1 MSRRQLTKSITSLL
15 TVAAAAISATA
26 APSGSSAS
34 AKVDFARDISPIL
47 SAKCFA
53 CHGPDDA
60 HRKAKLRLDVRES
73 ALALRDG
80 KPAIVPGNLTKS
92 ELWRRINAKNDDAM
106 PPKKEGKPLTSP
118 ELALIKKWLEQGAPY
133 AEHWA
138 FVPPV
143 RPGVPKVS
151 NQYSVSS
158 VQSKSVRP
166 GASGLN
172 TDSLNTEHSNP
183 IDAFIS
189 AKLAREKLRPAPPAD
204 KPTLLRRLSLDLVGL
219 PPTPEELDAFLA
231 DKSPDAWSK
240 QVERLLASPHYGER
254 WGRLW
259 LDAARYADS
268 DGYEKDK
275 RRLVHFYRDWVISAF
290 NRDLPYDR
298 FIIEQLAGD
307 QLPGATQDQFV
318 ATGFLRNSM
327 LNEEGGIHPEQFRME
342 AMFDRMDAVGKGILG
357 LTTACAQC
365 HNHKYDPLTQEEYYR
380 MFAFLN
386 NDHEAMPRVFTAPE
400 QEKIASLKREM
411 AAIETAMKQ
420 QLPDW
425 RARMAKWETEVARN
439 QPPWTVLRDMEL
451 ITDNNQRYYPQSDG
465 SLLAAGWAPTKFT
478 ATFQVTNSLPEI
490 SAIRLEL
497 FTDPNLPSNSPG
509 RSYKGL
515 FALTEFSVEAAPAS
529 DPKKK
534 TKVKIT
540 DATADFDQPVLPL
553 EPGFHDGSTNK
564 RVTGPI
570 SFAIDGDK
578 KTAWGGD
585 SGPGRRNTDRVAVF
599 QLATNIAFPS
609 GTVLTIHLSQ
619 EHGSANAN
627 DFGTQNLGR
636 FRLSV
641 VGSTTPAIADKVPKR
656 VRDLFAIP
664 AARRTP
670 EQVAAVFD
678 HWRTTV
684 PEFSAANAQLD
695 ALWARWPE
703 GTTAYA
709 LVARTEER
717 MTSVLNRGDWLKPT
731 RGVKPGVPAF
741 LNPLPAGADTSR
753 LTFAQWLT
761 DRRSPT
767 TARVFV
773 NRVWQAYFGT
783 GLVETSEDFGRQ
795 AAAPSHPELLDWL
808 ACEFMEG
815 AAAGSGV
822 SVLGSRVRGEASQT
836 SERKPQTL
844 DARPYPL
851 RGEPWSVKHLHRLIV
866 HSATYQQSSRVTP
879 ELLAR
884 DPYNRLLARGP
895 RFRVDA
901 ELVRDIA
908 LASSGLLNPKLGGR
922 AVMPPAPEFLFKP
935 PASYGDF
942 PWTSETGDERYR
954 RAVYTF
960 RRRSTPF
967 PSLLVFDAPVGDFSC
982 VRRQRSNTPL
992 QALTTLNEPMFMEA
1006 AQALALRTLRDG
1018 GASDA
1023 DKLAFAFRRCT
1034 ARVPTRDE
1042 QAELLALLAKQ
1053 EQRFTGKDTDAW
1065 LLATADPKSPPAL
1078 PAAASPAKLA
1088 AWTAVSRV
1096 LLNLDE
1102 TITKE

>member
-1 MSRRQLTKSITSLL
+1 MSRQLSSVL
-15 TVAAAAISATA
+15 AAILALAFPSLA
-26 APSGSSAS
+26 APATGG
-34 AKVDFARDISPIL
+34 KVDFARDISPIL

-60 HRKAKLRLDVRES
+60 HRKAKLRLDVRDAAIAS
-73 ALALRDG
+73 RDG
-80 KPAIVPGNLTKS
+80 KPAIVPGSLTKS
-92 ELWRRINAKNDDAM
+92 ELWRRINAKNDDVM
-106 PPKKEGKPLTSP
+106 PPRKEGKPLTSP

-143 RPGVPKVS
+143 RPAVPPIG
-151 NQYSVSS
+151 NR
-158 VQSKSVRP
+158 QS
-166 GASGLN
+166 A
-172 TDSLNTEHSNP
+172 TSNP
-183 IDAFIS
+183 IDAFIL
-189 AKLAREKLRPAPPAD
+189 AKLATEKLRPSPPAD
-204 KPTLLRRLSLDLVGL
+204 KPTLLRRLSLDLIGL
-219 PPTPEELDAFLA
+219 PPTPEELDSFLA
-231 DKSPDAWSK
+231 DKSADAWSK

-275 RRLVHFYRDWVISAF
+275 RRLVHFYRDWVIAAF

-400 QEKIASLKREM
+400 QEKIASLRKQMGEVE
-411 AAIETAMKQ
+411 AAMKS

-425 RARMAKWETEVARN
+425 RARMAKWEAEVAGN

-451 ITDNNQRYYPQSDG
+451 ITDNNQRYYPQPDG

-478 ATFQVTNSLPEI
+478 ATFQVTNSLPDI

-497 FTDPNLPSNSPG
+497 FTDPNLPANGPG

-540 DATADFDQPVLPL
+540 GATADFDQPVLPL
-553 EPGFHDGSTNK
+553 EPGFHDGTTNK

-570 SFAIDGDK
+570 SFAIDSDK

-641 VGSTTPAIADKVPKR
+641 VGQASSLTNVARAASPPPLIADRVPKR
-656 VRDLFAIP
+656 VRALFTIP
-664 AARRTP
+664 ATQRTP
-670 EQVAAVFD
+670 EQVASVFD
-678 HWRTTV
+678 HWRTTI

-695 ALWARWPE
+695 ALWAQWPE

-741 LNPLPAGADTSR
+741 LNPLPAGADNSR

-783 GLVETSEDFGRQ
+783 GLVETAEDFGRQ

-808 ACEFMEG
+808 ACEFMD
-815 AAAGSGV
+815 SG
-822 SVLGSRVRGEASQT
+822 
-836 SERKPQTL
+836 
-844 DARPYPL
+844 
-851 RGEPWSVKHLHRLIV
+851 WSVKKLHRLIV
-866 HSATYQQSSRVTP
+866 ASATYQQSSRVTP
-879 ELLAR
+879 ELLTR

-922 AVMPPAPEFLFKP
+922 AVMPPAPDFLFKP

-992 QALTTLNEPMFMEA
+992 QSLTTLNEPTFMEA

-1023 DKLAFAFRRCT
+1023 DKLTFAFRRCT
-1034 ARVPTRDE
+1034 ARVPTREE
-1042 QAELLALLAKQ
+1042 QGELLLLLTKQ
-1053 EQRFTGKDTDAW
+1053 EQRFTGKDANAW
-1065 LLATADPKSPPAL
+1065 LLATADPKNPPAL
-1078 PAAASPAKLA
+1078 PPTTTPAKLA

>member
-1 MSRRQLTKSITSLL
+1 MSRRQLTKSISNLL
-15 TVAAAAISATA
+15 AVAAAAMSTTA
-26 APSGSSAS
+26 APSGGSAS
-34 AKVDFARDISPIL
+34 AKVDFSRDISPIL

-73 ALALRDG
+73 ALAPRDG
-80 KPAIVPGNLTKS
+80 KPAIVPGSLAKS
-92 ELWRRINAKNDDAM
+92 ELWRRINAKNNDVM
-106 PPKKEGKPLTSP
+106 PPKKEGKPLTSQ
-118 ELALIKKWLEQGAPY
+118 EIALIKKWLEQGAPY

-143 RPGVPKVS
+143 RPAVPQIG
-151 NQYSVSS
+151 NR
-158 VQSKSVRP
+158 QSAA
-166 GASGLN
+166 G
-172 TDSLNTEHSNP
+172 NP
-183 IDAFIS
+183 LDAFIS
-189 AKLAREKLRPAPPAD
+189 AKLAAEKLRPSPPAD
-204 KPTLLRRLSLDLVGL
+204 KPTLLRRLSLDLIGL

-231 DKSPDAWSK
+231 DKSADAWSK

-275 RRLVHFYRDWVISAF
+275 RRLVHFYRDWVIAAF

-327 LNEEGGIHPEQFRME
+327 LNEEGGVHPEQFRME

-386 NDHEAMPRVFTAPE
+386 NDHEAMPRVFSAPE
-400 QEKIASLKREM
+400 QEIIASLRKQMGEVE
-411 AAIETAMKQ
+411 AAMKQ
-420 QLPDW
+420 QLPNW
-425 RARMAKWETEVARN
+425 RARMAKWEAEVAGN

-451 ITDNNQRYYPQSDG
+451 ITDNNQRYYPQTDG
-465 SLLAAGWAPTKFT
+465 SLLASGWAPTKFT
-478 ATFQVTNSLPEI
+478 ASFQVTNSLPDI

-497 FTDPNLPSNSPG
+497 FTDPNLPANGPG

-534 TKVKIT
+534 TKVKIAS
-540 DATADFDQPVLPL
+540 ATADFDQPLLPL

-570 SFAIDGDK
+570 TFAIDGDK

-599 QLATNIAFPS
+599 QLATNIAFPG
-609 GTVLTIHLSQ
+609 GTVLTINLSQ

-656 VRDLFAIP
+656 VRDLLSIP
-664 AARRTP
+664 AASRTP
-670 EQVAAVFD
+670 EQVASVFD
-678 HWRTTV
+678 HWRTTS

-695 ALWARWPE
+695 ALWQQWPE

-731 RGVKPGVPAF
+731 TSVKPGVPAF

-753 LTFAQWLT
+753 LTFAKWLT

-773 NRVWQAYFGT
+773 NRVWQSYFGT

-808 ACEFMEG
+808 ACEFMD
-815 AAAGSGV
+815 SG
-822 SVLGSRVRGEASQT
+822 
-836 SERKPQTL
+836 
-844 DARPYPL
+844 
-851 RGEPWSVKHLHRLIV
+851 WSVKKLHRLIV
-866 HSATYQQSSRVTP
+866 SSSTYQQSSRVTP
-879 ELLAR
+879 ESLAR

-922 AVMPPAPEFLFKP
+922 AVMPPAPDFLFKP

-942 PWTSETGDERYR
+942 PWKNEEGDERYR

-1006 AQALALRTLRDG
+1006 AQALAFRTLRDG

-1023 DKLAFAFRRCT
+1023 DKLTFAFRRCT
-1034 ARVPTRDE
+1034 ARVPTREE

-1053 EQRFTGKDTDAW
+1053 EQRFAGQDTAAW
-1065 LLATADPKSPPAL
+1065 LLATADPKNPPAL
-1078 PAAASPAKLA
+1078 PAAATPAKLA

>member
-1 MSRRQLTKSITSLL
+1 MSRHTPPTS
-15 TVAAAAISATA
+15 VASFLVVALAATSALA
-26 APSGSSAS
+26 ASPAGSVP
-34 AKVDFARDISPIL
+34 AKVDFGRDISPIL

-73 ALALRDG
+73 ALAPRDG
-80 KPAIVPGNLTKS
+80 KPVIVPGRLAKS
-92 ELWRRINAKNDDAM
+92 ELWRRINAKDDDVM
-106 PPKKEGKPLTSP
+106 PPRKEGKPLTSQ
-118 ELALIKKWLEQGAPY
+118 EVALLKKWLEQGAPY

-143 RPGVPKVS
+143 RPPVPS
-151 NQYSVSS
+151 PGNR
-158 VQSKSVRP
+158 QSAIANPV
-166 GASGLN
+166 
-172 TDSLNTEHSNP
+172 DS
-183 IDAFIS
+183 FIL
-189 AKLAREKLRPAPPAD
+189 AKLAQDKLKPSPPAD
-204 KPTLLRRLSLDLVGL
+204 KPTLFRRLSLDLVGL
-219 PPTPEELDAFLA
+219 PPTPEELDAYLA

-275 RRLVHFYRDWVISAF
+275 RRLVHFYRDWVIAAF

-400 QEKIASLKREM
+400 QGKIASLRKQMGEVE
-411 AAIETAMKQ
+411 AAMKA
-420 QLPDW
+420 QLLDW
-425 RARMAKWETEVARN
+425 RTRMAKWEAEVAGS
-439 QPPWTVLRDMEL
+439 QPPWTVLRDLEL

-478 ATFQVTNSLPEI
+478 ASFQVTNSLPDI

-497 FTDPNLPSNSPG
+497 FTDPNLPANGPG

-515 FALTEFSVEAAPAS
+515 FALTEFSVEAAPLG

-540 DATADFDQPVLPL
+540 SATADFDQPILPL

-570 SFAIDGDK
+570 SFAMDGDK

-599 QLATNIAFPS
+599 QLATNIAFPG
-609 GTVLTIHLSQ
+609 GTVLTLNLSQ
-619 EHGSANAN
+619 EHGSQNAN

-641 VGSTTPAIADKVPKR
+641 VGQASSLTSSSSAGSSTPKNSQKTGETPVLLVADRVPKK
-656 VRDLFAIP
+656 VRALFAIP
-664 AARRTP
+664 AAQRTS
-670 EQVAAVFD
+670 EQVATVFD

-684 PEFSAANAQLD
+684 PEFSSANAQLD
-695 ALWARWPE
+695 ALWAQWPE

-709 LVARTEER
+709 LTARTEER

-731 RGVKPGVPAF
+731 RSVKPGVPAF
-741 LNPLPAGADTSR
+741 LNPLPSSADTSR
-753 LTFAQWLT
+753 LTFAKWLT

-783 GLVETSEDFGRQ
+783 GLVETAEDFGRQ
-795 AAAPSHPELLDWL
+795 SAKPSHPELLDWL

-815 AAAGSGV
+815 GAAGSRV
-822 SVLGSRVRGEASQT
+822 SGLGSGTRSETSQT

-844 DARPYPL
+844 NAGPQT
-851 RGEPWSVKHLHRLIV
+851 PWSIKHLHRLIV
-866 HSATYQQSSRVTP
+866 HSATYQQSSRITP

-1018 GASDA
+1018 GVSDA
-1023 DKLAFAFRRCT
+1023 DKLTFAFRRCT
-1034 ARVPTRDE
+1034 ARPPTRDE
-1042 QAELLALLAKQ
+1042 QKELLALLTKQ
-1053 EQRFTGKDTDAW
+1053 EQRFAGKDADAW
-1065 LLATADPKSPPAL
+1065 LLATADPKNPPAL
-1078 PAAASPAKLA
+1078 PTAATPAKLA

>member
-1 MSRRQLTKSITSLL
+1 MSRPILQAYAALLGLSLN
-15 TVAAAAISATA
+15 AIA
-26 APSGSSAS
+26 APSAPAA

-60 HRKAKLRLDVRES
+60 HRKAKLRLDVRED
-73 ALALRDG
+73 ALASRDG
-80 KPAIVPGNLTKS
+80 KAAIVPGNLGKS
-92 ELWRRINAKNDDAM
+92 ELWKRITHKNPDDVM
-106 PPKKEGKPLTSP
+106 PPKKEGKPLTTQ
-118 ELALIKKWLEQGAPY
+118 EIALIKKWLEQGAPY

-143 RPGVPKVS
+143 RPPVPS
-151 NQYSVSS
+151 IGNRQ
-158 VQSKSVRP
+158 P
-166 GASGLN
+166 AIA
-172 TDSLNTEHSNP
+172 NP
-183 IDAFIS
+183 IDAFIL
-189 AKLAREKLRPAPPAD
+189 AKLAAEKLRPSPPAD
-204 KPTLLRRLSLDLVGL
+204 KPTLLRRLSLDLIGL

-231 DKSPDAWSK
+231 DKSPDTWSK

-386 NDHEAMPRVFTAPE
+386 NDHEAMPRVFSAPE
-400 QEKIASLKREM
+400 QEKIASLRKQMGEV
-411 AAIETAMKQ
+411 ETAMKA

-425 RARMAKWETEVARN
+425 RVRMAKWEAEVAGN
-439 QPPWTVLRDMEL
+439 QLPWTILRDMEL
-451 ITDNNQRYYPQSDG
+451 ITDNNQRYYPQPDG

-478 ATFQVTNSLPEI
+478 ATFQVTNSLPDI

-497 FTDPNLPSNSPG
+497 FTDPNLPANGPG

-515 FALTEFSVEAAPAS
+515 FALTEFSVEAAPLS

-534 TKVKIT
+534 TKAKI
-540 DATADFDQPVLPL
+540 ASASADFDQPVLPL
-553 EPGFHDGSTNK
+553 EPGFYDGSTNK

-585 SGPGRRNTDRVAVF
+585 SGPGHRNTDRVAVF
-599 QLATNIAFPS
+599 QLATNIASPG

-627 DFGTQNLGR
+627 DSGTQNLGR

-641 VGSTTPAIADKVPKR
+641 VGQASRLPGVEQASRLLNEPSTRKPGNAGETPVEAGGTPAPLIADRVPKK
-656 VRDLFAIP
+656 VRALFAIP
-664 AARRTP
+664 TTQRTP
-670 EQVAAVFD
+670 EQTATLFD

-695 ALWARWPE
+695 ALWQQWPE

-709 LVARTEER
+709 LVARTEDR

-753 LTFAQWLT
+753 LTFAQWLA

-795 AAAPSHPELLDWL
+795 SAKPSHPELLDWL
-808 ACEFMEG
+808 ACEFMEPG
-815 AAAGSGV
+815 SAGGPPAGFG
-822 SVLGSRVRGEASQT
+822 GSP
-836 SERKPQTL
+836 K
-844 DARPYPL
+844 
-851 RGEPWSVKHLHRLIV
+851 PWSIKHLHRLIV
-866 HSATYQQSSRVTP
+866 SSGTYQQSSHVSP

-884 DPYNRLLARGP
+884 DPYNHLLARGP

-922 AVMPPAPEFLFKP
+922 AVMPPAPDFLFKP

-942 PWTSETGDERYR
+942 PWKNEEGDERYR

-1018 GASDA
+1018 GASDL

-1042 QAELLALLAKQ
+1042 QAELLSLLAKQ
-1053 EQRFTGKDTDAW
+1053 EQRFTGKDTEAW
-1065 LLATADPKSPPAL
+1065 LLATANPKNQPGL
-1078 PAAASPAKLA
+1078 PSAATPAKLA

>member
-1 MSRRQLTKSITSLL
+1 MRLSGLVFPLL
-15 TVAAAAISATA
+15 AVALRAASV
-26 APSGSSAS
+26 AP
-34 AKVDFARDISPIL
+34 DYNRDIKPIL
-47 SAKCFA
+47 AENCFS
-53 CHGPDDA
+53 CHGFDEKA
-60 HRKAKLRLDVRES
+60 RKAKLRLDVAADARRERNGLTPIKPGDATGS
-73 ALALRDG
+73 EVWQRLISRD
-80 KPAIVPGNLTKS
+80 PDEV
-92 ELWRRINAKNDDAM
+92 M
-106 PPKKEGKPLTSP
+106 PPPDAHRTLTEAQR
-118 ELALIKKWLEQGAPY
+118 ELIRRWIDSGANY

-143 RPGVPKVS
+143 RPPVPTIGDR
-151 NQYSVSS
+151 
-158 VQSKSVRP
+158 QSP
-166 GASGLN
+166 IANPL
-172 TDSLNTEHSNP
+172 DS
-183 IDAFIS
+183 FIL
-189 AKLAREKLRPAPPAD
+189 AKLTQEKLKPSPPAD
-204 KPTLLRRLSLDLVGL
+204 KPTLLRRLSLDLIGL
-219 PPTPEELDAFLA
+219 PPMPEELDAFLA
-231 DKSPDAWSK
+231 DHSPDAWSK

-275 RRLVHFYRDWVISAF
+275 RRLVHFYRDWIISAF

-307 QLPGATQDQFV
+307 QLPGAAQDQFV

-411 AAIETAMKQ
+411 ATVESAMKA

-425 RARMAKWETEVARN
+425 RTRMAKWESDVADN
-439 QPPWTVLRDMEL
+439 QPPWTVLRDLEL
-451 ITDNNQRYYPQSDG
+451 ITDNSQRYYPQPDG

-478 ATFQVTNSLPEI
+478 ATFQVTNSLSDI

-497 FTDPNLPSNSPG
+497 FTDANLPANGPG

-515 FALTEFSVEAAPAS
+515 FALTEFSVEAAPLS

-534 TKVKIT
+534 AKVKIAS
-540 DATADFDQPVLPL
+540 ATADFDQPVLPL

-585 SGPGRRNTDRVAVF
+585 AGPGRRNTDRVAVF
-599 QLATNIAFPS
+599 QLATNIAHAG
-609 GTVLTIHLSQ
+609 GTVLTISLSQ

-641 VGSTTPAIADKVPKR
+641 VGSAGSVTADKVPKK
-656 VRDLFAIP
+656 VRALFTIP
-664 AARRTP
+664 AAQRTP
-670 EQVAAVFD
+670 EQVAAIFD

-695 ALWARWPE
+695 ALWQQWPE

-709 LVARTEER
+709 LVSRTEDR

-731 RGVKPGVPAF
+731 RGVTPGVPAF

-753 LTFAQWLT
+753 LTFAKWLT

-795 AAAPSHPELLDWL
+795 SAKPSHPELLDWL
-808 ACEFMEG
+808 ACEFMDG
-815 AAAGSGV
+815 G
-822 SVLGSRVRGEASQT
+822 
-836 SERKPQTL
+836 
-844 DARPYPL
+844 
-851 RGEPWSVKHLHRLIV
+851 WSVKKLHRLIV
-866 HSATYQQSSRVTP
+866 GSETYQQSSRVTP

-908 LASSGLLNPKLGGR
+908 LASSGLLNPKIGGR

-942 PWTSETGDERYR
+942 PWKNEEGDERYR

-992 QALTTLNEPMFMEA
+992 QALTTLNEPMFLEA

-1018 GASDA
+1018 GVSDSE
-1023 DKLAFAFRRCT
+1023 KLTFAFRRCT
-1034 ARVPTRDE
+1034 ARVPTREE

-1053 EQRFTGKDTDAW
+1053 EQRFTGKDADAW
-1065 LLATADPKSPPAL
+1065 KLATADPKNPPAI
-1078 PAAASPAKLA
+1078 PAAATPAKLA

>member
-1 MSRRQLTKSITSLL
+1 MSRQLSTALAAVLALALPSL
-15 TVAAAAISATA
+15 A
-26 APSGSSAS
+26 APATS
-34 AKVDFARDISPIL
+34 AKVDFARDILPVL

-73 ALALRDG
+73 ALASRDG
-80 KPAIVPGNLTKS
+80 KPAIVPGSLTKS
-92 ELWRRINAKNDDAM
+92 ELWRRINAKNDDVM
-106 PPKKEGKPLTSP
+106 PPRKDGKPLTSP

-143 RPGVPKVS
+143 RPSVPQIG
-151 NQYSVSS
+151 NR
-158 VQSKSVRP
+158 QS
-166 GASGLN
+166 A
-172 TDSLNTEHSNP
+172 TSNP

-189 AKLAREKLRPAPPAD
+189 AKLAAHKLKTSPPAD
-204 KPTLLRRLSLDLVGL
+204 QPTLLRRLSLDLIGL

-275 RRLVHFYRDWVISAF
+275 RRLVHFYRDWVIAAF

-327 LNEEGGIHPEQFRME
+327 LNEEGGVHPEQFRME
-342 AMFDRMDAVGKGILG
+342 TMFDRMDAVGKGILG

-400 QEKIASLKREM
+400 QEKIASLRKQM
-411 AAIETAMKQ
+411 AEVEAAMKAQ
-420 QLPDW
+420 IPNW
-425 RARMAKWETEVARN
+425 RARMTKWETEVAGN
-439 QPPWTVLRDMEL
+439 QPSWTVLRDMEL
-451 ITDNNQRYYPQSDG
+451 ITDNNQRYYPQPDG

-478 ATFQVTNSLPEI
+478 ASFQVTNSLPEI

-497 FTDPNLPSNSPG
+497 FTDPNLPANGPG

-534 TKVKIT
+534 TKVKIAS
-540 DATADFDQPVLPL
+540 ATADFDQPVLPL

-570 SFAIDGDK
+570 TFAIDGDK

-599 QLATNIAFPS
+599 QLATNIAFPG
-609 GTVLTIHLSQ
+609 GTVLTINLSQ

-641 VGSTTPAIADKVPKR
+641 VGSTTPAIADQVPKR
-656 VRDLFAIP
+656 VRDLLSIP
-664 AARRTP
+664 AASRTP
-670 EQVAAVFD
+670 EQVASVFD

-684 PEFSAANAQLD
+684 PEFSAANAELD
-695 ALWARWPE
+695 ALWAQWPE

-741 LNPLPAGADTSR
+741 LNPLPAGADASR

-773 NRVWQAYFGT
+773 NRIWQAYFGT

-808 ACEFMEG
+808 ACEFMDN
-815 AAAGSGV
+815 S
-822 SVLGSRVRGEASQT
+822 
-836 SERKPQTL
+836 
-844 DARPYPL
+844 
-851 RGEPWSVKHLHRLIV
+851 WSVKKLHRLIV
-866 HSATYQQSSRVTP
+866 SSATYQQSSRVTP

-922 AVMPPAPEFLFKP
+922 AVMPPAPDFLFKP

-942 PWTSETGDERYR
+942 PWKNEEGDERYR

-1018 GASDA
+1018 GASNT
-1023 DKLAFAFRRCT
+1023 DKLIFAFRRCT
-1034 ARVPTRDE
+1034 ARIPTREE
-1042 QAELLALLAKQ
+1042 QGELLALLAKQ
-1053 EQRFTGKDTDAW
+1053 EQRFTGQDAAAW
-1065 LLATADPKSPPAL
+1065 LLATADPKNPPAL
-1078 PAAASPAKLA
+1078 PATATPAKLA

>member
-1 MSRRQLTKSITSLL
+1 MSRHILATASASVFAAVTTATSAL
-15 TVAAAAISATA
+15 AAAPAGRS
-26 APSGSSAS
+26 PG
-34 AKVDFARDISPIL
+34 KVDFTRDISPIL
-47 SAKCFA
+47 AAKCFA

-60 HRKAKLRLDVRES
+60 HRKAKLRLDIREE
-73 ALALRDG
+73 ALKSRDG
-80 KPAIVPGNLTKS
+80 KPAIVPGSLAKS
-92 ELWRRINAKNDDAM
+92 ELWKRITNPNPDDVM
-106 PPKKEGKPLTSP
+106 PPKKEDKPLAP
-118 ELALIKKWLEQGAPY
+118 KEVALFKKWIEQGAPY

-138 FVPPV
+138 FVPPQ
-143 RPGVPKVS
+143 RPPVPS
-151 NQYSVSS
+151 IGNR
-158 VQSKSVRP
+158 QS
-166 GASGLN
+166 AIA
-172 TDSLNTEHSNP
+172 NP
-183 IDAFIS
+183 IDSFI
-189 AKLAREKLRPAPPAD
+189 LARLKQEGFNVSPPAD
-204 KPTLLRRLSLDLVGL
+204 KPTLLRRLSLDLIGL

-275 RRLVHFYRDWVISAF
+275 RRLVHFYRDWVIAAF

-307 QLPGATQDQFV
+307 QLPSATQDQFV

-386 NDHEAMPRVFTAPE
+386 NDHEAMPRVFTASE
-400 QEKIASLKREM
+400 QEKIAPLKREM
-411 AAIETAMKQ
+411 AAIETAMKA

-425 RARMAKWETEVARN
+425 RARMAKWEAEVADN
-439 QPPWTVLRDMEL
+439 QPSWTVLRDMEL
-451 ITDNNQRYYPQSDG
+451 ITDNNQRYYPQTDG
-465 SLLAAGWAPTKFT
+465 SLLASGWAPTKFT
-478 ATFQVTNSLPEI
+478 ATFQVTNSLPDI

-497 FTDPNLPSNSPG
+497 FTDPNLPANGPG

-534 TKVKIT
+534 TKVKFAS
-540 DATADFDQPVLPL
+540 ATADFDQPVQPL

-570 SFAIDGDK
+570 SFAMDGNK
-578 KTAWGGD
+578 NTAWGGD

-599 QLATNIAFPS
+599 QLATNVAFPG
-609 GTVLTIHLSQ
+609 GTVLTFNLSQ
-619 EHGSANAN
+619 EHGSQNAN

-641 VGSTTPAIADKVPKR
+641 VGQASRLPDGRLAREDNAGKMPAETGWKPAPLIADRVPKK
-656 VRDLFAIP
+656 VRDVFTIP
-664 AARRTP
+664 AARRTS
-670 EQVAAVFD
+670 EQIATIFD

-684 PEFSAANAQLD
+684 PEFAAANARLD
-695 ALWARWPE
+695 ALWQQWPE

-709 LVARTEER
+709 LVARTEKR

-741 LNPLPAGADTSR
+741 LNPLPVGADTSR

-773 NRVWQAYFGT
+773 NRVWQAYFGI
-783 GLVETSEDFGRQ
+783 GLVETAEDFGRQ
-795 AAAPSHPELLDWL
+795 SAKPSHPDLLDWL
-808 ACEFMEG
+808 ACEFMDG
-815 AAAGSGV
+815 G
-822 SVLGSRVRGEASQT
+822 
-836 SERKPQTL
+836 
-844 DARPYPL
+844 
-851 RGEPWSVKHLHRLIV
+851 WSVKKLHRLIV
-866 HSATYQQSSRVTP
+866 SSATYQQSSRVTP
-879 ELLAR
+879 ELFAR

-908 LASSGLLNPKLGGR
+908 LAASGLLNPKLGGR

-942 PWTSETGDERYR
+942 PWKNETGDERYR

-1006 AQALALRTLRDG
+1006 AQALALHTLRDG

-1023 DKLAFAFRRCT
+1023 DKLTFAFRRCT
-1034 ARVPTRDE
+1034 ARVPTREE
-1042 QAELLALLAKQ
+1042 QGELLALLAKQ
-1053 EQRFTGKDTDAW
+1053 EQRFIGKDTEAW
-1065 LLATADPKSPPAL
+1065 LLATADPKNPPTL
-1078 PAAASPAKLA
+1078 PTTATPAKLA

>member
-1 MSRRQLTKSITSLL
+1 MSRHILSIAVASLL
-15 TVAAAAISATA
+15 AVATA
-26 APSGSSAS
+26 APSALAASPTGSAP

-60 HRKAKLRLDVRES
+60 HRKAKLRLDVREE
-73 ALALRDG
+73 ALKPRDG
-80 KPAIVPGNLTKS
+80 KPAIVPGSLAKS
-92 ELWRRINAKNDDAM
+92 ELWHRITNKNPDDVM
-106 PPKKEGKPLTSP
+106 PPRKEGKPLMP
-118 ELALIKKWLEQGAPY
+118 QEVALLKKWIEQGAPY

-138 FVPPV
+138 FVPPQ
-143 RPGVPKVS
+143 RPPVPPIG
-151 NQYSVSS
+151 N
-158 VQSKSVRP
+158 RHL
-166 GASGLN
+166 AN
-172 TDSLNTEHSNP
+172 ANP
-183 IDAFIS
+183 IDAFVL
-189 AKLAREKLRPAPPAD
+189 AKLAQQKLKPSAPAD
-204 KPTLLRRLSLDLVGL
+204 KPTLLRRLSLDLIGL

-231 DKSPDAWSK
+231 DKSPDAWTK

-275 RRLVHFYRDWVISAF
+275 RRLVHFYRDWVIAAF

-342 AMFDRMDAVGKGILG
+342 AMFDRMDAVGKGVLG

-400 QEKIASLKREM
+400 QGKIASLRREM
-411 AAIETAMKQ
+411 DAVAAVMKQ

-425 RARMAKWETEVARN
+425 RARMAKWEADVAHN
-439 QPPWTVLRDMEL
+439 QPHWTVLRDLEL

-465 SLLAAGWAPTKFT
+465 SLLASGWAPTKFT
-478 ATFQVTNSLPEI
+478 ATFQVTNKLENI

-497 FTDPNLPSNSPG
+497 FTDPNLPANGPG

-515 FALTEFSVEAAPAS
+515 FALTEFSVEAAPLS

-534 TKVKIT
+534 SKVKFAS
-540 DATADFDQPVLPL
+540 ATADFDQPVLPL

-570 SFAIDGDK
+570 SFAMDGNK
-578 KTAWGGD
+578 NTAWGGD

-599 QLATNIAFPS
+599 QLATNISFS
-609 GTVLTIHLSQ
+609 GGTVLTLNLGQ
-619 EHGSANAN
+619 EHGSQNAN

-636 FRLSV
+636 FRISV
-641 VGSTTPAIADKVPKR
+641 TGAEKPVVADRVPKK
-656 VRDLFAIP
+656 VREIFAVP
-664 AARRTP
+664 TTKRSP

-678 HWRTTV
+678 HWRTTI
-684 PEFSAANAQLD
+684 PEFAAANAKLD
-695 ALWARWPE
+695 ALWAQFPE

-709 LVARTEER
+709 LAARTEER

-731 RGVKPGVPAF
+731 SSVKPGVPAF
-741 LNPLPAGADTSR
+741 LHALPAGADTSR

-783 GLVETSEDFGRQ
+783 GLVETAEDFGRQ
-795 AAAPSHPELLDWL
+795 SAKPSHPELLDWL
-808 ACEFMEG
+808 ACEFMSPSAKVEELK
-815 AAAGSGV
+815 GSKAK
-822 SVLGSRVRGEASQT
+822 EASLQP
-836 SERKPQTL
+836 SSTL
-844 DARPYPL
+844 QLFNPSTPP
-851 RGEPWSVKHLHRLIV
+851 PWSIKHIHRLIV

-879 ELLAR
+879 ESLAR
-884 DPYNRLLARGP
+884 DPYNRLLARGS

-901 ELVRDIA
+901 EIVRDVA
-908 LASSGLLNPKLGGR
+908 LAASGLLNPKLGGR
-922 AVMPPAPEFLFKP
+922 SVMPSAPEFLFKP

-1018 GASDA
+1018 GASDT

-1034 ARVPTRDE
+1034 ARVPTKDE
-1042 QAELLALLAKQ
+1042 QKELLMLLAKQ
-1053 EQRFTGKDTDAW
+1053 EQSFTGKDAEAW
-1065 LLATADPKSPPAL
+1065 LLAAADPKNPPAL
-1078 PAAASPAKLA
+1078 PAAATPAKLA
-1088 AWTAVSRV
+1088 AWTVVSRV

>member
-1 MSRRQLTKSITSLL
+1 MNRRNLPASLTSFLL
-15 TVAAAAISATA
+15 VVISAASALA
-26 APSGSSAS
+26 ASPTGNPA

-60 HRKAKLRLDVRES
+60 HRKAKLRLDSRES
-73 ALALRDG
+73 ALAPRAG
-80 KPAIVPGNLTKS
+80 KPAIVPGSLAKS
-92 ELWRRINAKNDDAM
+92 EVWRRINAKNDDVM
-106 PPKKEGKPLTSP
+106 PPRKEGKPLTSQ
-118 ELALIKKWLEQGAPY
+118 EIALLKKWIEQGAPY

-143 RPGVPKVS
+143 KPVVPQIG
-151 NQYSVSS
+151 NR
-158 VQSKSVRP
+158 QSAI
-166 GASGLN
+166 G
-172 TDSLNTEHSNP
+172 NP

-189 AKLAREKLRPAPPAD
+189 AKLATEKLKPSPPAD
-204 KPTLLRRLSLDLVGL
+204 KPTLLRRLSLDLIGL
-219 PPTPEELDAFLA
+219 PPTPEELDVFLT

-275 RRLVHFYRDWVISAF
+275 RRLVHFYRDWVIAAF

-307 QLPGATQDQFV
+307 QLPGAMQDQFV

-342 AMFDRMDAVGKGILG
+342 AMFDRMDAVGKGVLG

-365 HNHKYDPLTQEEYYR
+365 HNHKYDPITQEEYYR

-411 AAIETAMKQ
+411 AAIETAMKA

-425 RARMAKWETEVARN
+425 RARMAKWEGEVAGN

-451 ITDNNQRYYPQSDG
+451 ITDNNQRYYPQPDG
-465 SLLAAGWAPTKFT
+465 SLLASGWAPTKFT
-478 ATFQVTNSLPEI
+478 ATFQVTNTLENI

-497 FTDPNLPSNSPG
+497 FTDPNLPANGPG

-515 FALTEFSVEAAPAS
+515 FALTEFSVEAAPLS

-534 TKVKIT
+534 TKVKFAS
-540 DATADFDQPVLPL
+540 ATADFDQPVLPL

-570 SFAIDGDK
+570 SFTIDGDK

-585 SGPGRRNTDRVAVF
+585 SGPGRRNTDRAAVF
-599 QLATNIAFPS
+599 QLATNIAFPA

-641 VGSTTPAIADKVPKR
+641 VGSAAPVSADKVPKK
-656 VRDLFAIP
+656 VRDILITS
-664 AARRTP
+664 ARRTP

-684 PEFSAANAQLD
+684 SEFSAANAQLD
-695 ALWARWPE
+695 ALWAQWPE

-709 LVARTEER
+709 LAARTEER

-731 RGVKPGVPAF
+731 SSVKPGVPAF

-761 DRRSPT
+761 DRRAPT

-795 AAAPSHPELLDWL
+795 SAKPSHPELLDWL
-808 ACEFMEG
+808 ACEFMQPEAGDRQWGMGNRANG
-815 AAAGSGV
+815 AASAPSPI
-822 SVLGSRVRGEASQT
+822 SYS
-836 SERKPQTL
+836 
-844 DARPYPL
+844 PL
-851 RGEPWSVKHLHRLIV
+851 PWSVKHLHRLIV

-879 ELLAR
+879 ESLAR

-922 AVMPPAPEFLFKP
+922 AVMPPAPDFLFKP

-942 PWTSETGDERYR
+942 PWKNEEGDERYR

-1018 GASDA
+1018 GVSDA
-1023 DKLAFAFRRCT
+1023 DKLTFAFRRCT
-1034 ARVPTRDE
+1034 ARVPTREE
-1042 QAELLALLAKQ
+1042 QSELLALLAKQ
-1053 EQRFTGKDTDAW
+1053 EQRFTGQDTAAW
-1065 LLATADPKSPPAL
+1065 LLATANPKNPPAL
-1078 PAAASPAKLA
+1078 PTLATPAKLA
-1088 AWTAVSRV
+1088 AWTAVARV

>member
-1 MSRRQLTKSITSLL
+1 MSRHYFATSFASLL
-15 TVAAAAISATA
+15 TIASLGVAAP
-26 APSGSSAS
+26 APGPAS
-34 AKVDFARDISPIL
+34 NLPGKLDFARDIAPIF

-60 HRKAKLRLDVRES
+60 HRKAKLRLDVREE
-73 ALALRDG
+73 ALKSRDG
-80 KPAIVPGNLTKS
+80 KPAIVASSLAKS
-92 ELWRRINAKNDDAM
+92 ELWHRITNKNPDDVM
-106 PPKKEGKPLTSP
+106 PPKKQGKPLTP
-118 ELALIKKWLEQGAPY
+118 QEVALLKKWLEQGAPY

-143 RPGVPKVS
+143 RPAVPKVS
-151 NQYSVSS
+151 NQYSVFS
-158 VQSKSVRP
+158 VQS
-166 GASGLN
+166 GSGRAGSSKLN
-172 TDSLNTEHSNP
+172 TDPLNTEHSNP

-189 AKLAREKLRPAPPAD
+189 ARLAAEKLRPSPPAD
-204 KPTLLRRLSLDLVGL
+204 KSTLLRRLSLDLVGL

-275 RRLVHFYRDWVISAF
+275 RRLVHFYRDWVIAAF

-342 AMFDRMDAVGKGILG
+342 AMFDRMDAVGKGVLG

-400 QEKIASLKREM
+400 QEKIASLRREM
-411 AAIETAMKQ
+411 DSVAAALKQ

-425 RARMAKWETEVARN
+425 QSRMAKWETEAARN
-439 QPPWTVLRDMEL
+439 QPDWTVLRDMEL
-451 ITDNNQRYYPQSDG
+451 ITDNSQRYYPQSDG
-465 SLLAAGWAPTKFT
+465 SLLASGWAPTKFT
-478 ATFQVTNSLPEI
+478 ASFQVTNKLENI

-497 FTDPNLPSNSPG
+497 FTDPNLPANGPG

-515 FALTEFSVEAAPAS
+515 FALTEFSVEAAPLS

-534 TKVKIT
+534 TKVKFAS
-540 DATADFDQPVLPL
+540 ATADFDQPVLPL

-570 SFAIDGDK
+570 SFAMDGNK
-578 KTAWGGD
+578 NTAWGGD

-599 QLATNIAFPS
+599 QLATNISFS
-609 GTVLTIHLSQ
+609 GGTVLTLNLSQ

-636 FRLSV
+636 FRISV
-641 VGSTTPAIADKVPKR
+641 VGAEKPAVADRVPKK
-656 VRDLFAIP
+656 VREVFSIP
-664 AARRTP
+664 TAKRTP
-670 EQVAAVFD
+670 VQVASVFD

-684 PEFSAANAQLD
+684 PEFASANTKFD
-695 ALWARWPE
+695 ALWQQWPE

-731 RGVKPGVPAF
+731 GSVKPGVPAF

-753 LTFAQWLT
+753 ATFAKWLT

-783 GLVETSEDFGRQ
+783 GLVETAEDFGRQ
-795 AAAPSHPELLDWL
+795 SAKPSHPELLDWL
-808 ACEFMEG
+808 ACEFMEPVAG
-815 AAAGSGV
+815 NRTWGIGNGESTAASAPSPITY
-822 SVLGSRVRGEASQT
+822 SPS
-836 SERKPQTL
+836 
-844 DARPYPL
+844 
-851 RGEPWSVKHLHRLIV
+851 PWSVKHLHRLIV

-879 ELLAR
+879 ESLAR

-908 LASSGLLNPKLGGR
+908 LASSGLLNPKIGGR

-942 PWTSETGDERYR
+942 PWVSETGDERYR

-1023 DKLAFAFRRCT
+1023 DKLTFAFRRCT
-1034 ARVPTRDE
+1034 ARPPTRDE
-1042 QAELLALLAKQ
+1042 QKELLALLTKQ
-1053 EQRFTGKDTDAW
+1053 EQRFTGKDADAW
-1065 LLATADPKSPPAL
+1065 KLATADPKNPPAL
-1078 PAAASPAKLA
+1078 PASATPAKLA
-1088 AWTAVSRV
+1088 AWAAVSRV